1 MRAQRT
7 KALNSLAP
15 SNVIKCIIV
24 KVWLDLSLKNP
35 FSCIDEDLT
44 GFVSYSCSRSMSFC
58 QGFRSLGLLWYLYTW
73 KRK

>member
-35 FSCIDEDLT
+35 FSCIDEDFT
-44 GFVSYSCSRSMSFC
+44 GFFSFSCTRAKC
-58 QGFRSLGLLWYLYTW
+58 VG
-73 KRK
+73 